1 MKDILGYEGLY
12 AIDEEG
18 DVWSYISD
26 RYLKHHLNAYG
37 YYVVDLYKDKI
48 GKTTKI
54 HRLVAEAYI
63 PNPDNKSHVDHIN
76 RIKTD
81 NRIENLRWATHQ
93 ENMCNTSTQ
102 KNNKLQE
109 KHIYFKVRR
118 TKTKSGVKLYERYWF
133 EICRNGITHQ
143 KYFKTL
149 EEAVAYRDDYLS
161 KI

>member
-26 RYLKHHLNAYG
+26 RYLKHHLDAYG
-37 YYVVDLYKDKI
+37 YYVVDLYKNKI

-63 PNPDNKSHVDHIN
+63 PNPENKPMIDHIDQN
-76 RIKTD
+76 KLNNSID
-81 NRIENLRWATHQ
+81 NLRWATHQ

-109 KHIYFKVRR
+109 KNIYFKVRR
-118 TKTKSGVKLYERYWF
+118 KQTTSGVKLYERYWF
-133 EICRNGITHQ
+133 EICRDGIKHQ